1 MIDRENPGAAATA
14 AGAKID
20 GKIDRSYTSDHTAEA
35 VFDQLYVS
43 FIQYQNPAGKT
54 YGLKD
59 GKVEKRDQGRRT
71 SPANGATVAF
81 ANFSEFVA
89 WRKSQPSECMLT
101 SGTFAGV
108 GEVEVVYKDCEIGK
122 QVTASKKHLEHRA
135 RPGILIIDI
144 DVKAADEV
152 AGLWIQSKLPYTEM
166 DAALAAL
173 GRVLPKAD
181 DCALLAGWSTSSNI
195 YSQDGELIKGK
206 GGIRIY
212 LPVTNAS
219 LIPALIDT
227 MHKRSW
233 LKGEGW
239 AFVDGAARFHQR
251 SLVDLALARPT
262 QPDFAA
268 PDLQDGL
275 TQDREWVDREGGWLD
290 PAAAEPLSAGE
301 QAEYEQAVSV
311 ARDALEPAMAA
322 QRTLWLLDQE
332 NKGKK
337 HGLSPARAKAAAISK
352 LDGSELLSTDVV
364 LFDDGDEVAVLELL
378 TDGASYDG
386 QKCKD
391 PVEPDYN
398 GGVSVGKFFW
408 REGYGPS
415 IHSFAHGSK
424 WYSLKHD
431 VESLRDVLEA
441 LPNVP
446 DPEDINA
453 VTAAFAQTFYSG
465 QSERSVLEKEATK
478 ALGLGNS
485 VKAFREDVSRFEGA
499 MRERREA
506 SIGKPEIGGPFPL
519 NRPLPSS
526 IFPFRREGNAINH
539 PDNYRAMLDGY
550 GLECGYDVIK
560 KAVVWD
566 GLANDPNT
574 DNSEAVVF
582 ATIKGLASLCGLP
595 SGNSDLQTYLPAIA
609 EANQINPVKDYLSA
623 LTWDGKDRFPL
634 LTAAIHPHDPG
645 VANIALEVW
654 FTGAAACCDHFEIGS
669 GLNLSAR
676 PSFEYVL
683 AMLGDQGVGKTK
695 GFLGLVPAVLRSYA
709 KDGLTLNPKDK
720 DSVKTATSYW
730 LAELGELDAT
740 FGQSQIAEL
749 KSFLSTECD
758 EYRRPYSATYGKY
771 KRRTAFFGT
780 VNQSQFLRDGTGNRR
795 YLALECGSGFPEWSA
810 DEVDQLWGQAWARY
824 AGGMQWWPT
833 SEEQVLLDRSSD
845 QFRAKSWIEEA
856 LETGFVWGEPSD
868 GERYTASAVY
878 RKAAVSDHILAKSPN
893 LRELADVG
901 HILRRLWFPHAEK
914 GADGR
919 LRVTLEGRLVKVH
932 ADGGANPGWLM
943 PPKKLPPN
951 EWGGGAVPELSVLKQ
966 PRAEARRGG
975 QTRKY

>member
-1 MIDRENPGAAATA
+1 
-14 AGAKID
+14 
-20 GKIDRSYTSDHTAEA
+20 
-35 VFDQLYVS
+35 
-43 FIQYQNPAGKT
+43 
-54 YGLKD
+54 
-59 GKVEKRDQGRRT
+59 
-71 SPANGATVAF
+71 
-81 ANFSEFVA
+81 
-89 WRKSQPSECMLT
+89 
-101 SGTFAGV
+101 
-108 GEVEVVYKDCEIGK
+108 
-122 QVTASKKHLEHRA
+122 
-135 RPGILIIDI
+135 
-144 DVKAADEV
+144 
-152 AGLWIQSKLPYTEM
+152 
-166 DAALAAL
+166 
-173 GRVLPKAD
+173 
-181 DCALLAGWSTSSNI
+181 
-195 YSQDGELIKGK
+195 
-206 GGIRIY
+206 
-212 LPVTNAS
+212 
-219 LIPALIDT
+219 
-227 MHKRSW
+227 
-233 LKGEGW
+233 
-239 AFVDGAARFHQR
+239 
-251 SLVDLALARPT
+251 
-262 QPDFAA
+262 
-268 PDLQDGL
+268 
-275 TQDREWVDREGGWLD
+275 
-290 PAAAEPLSAGE
+290 
-301 QAEYEQAVSV
+301 
-311 ARDALEPAMAA
+311 MAA

-352 LDGSELLSTDVV
+352 LDGGELLSTDVV